1 MGSLK
6 IGLLMGGMVAILS
19 VGTWAQEASKAQT
32 SPVADPKPATPDALK
47 AEIEALRDAK
57 VAWRK
62 VEWRTCLLDALNEG
76 AREKKPLFLW
86 VLGGAPADGRC

>member
-1 MGSLK
+1 MRNAKMGF
-6 IGLLMGGMVAILS
+6 LMGGLLVILS
-19 VGTWAQEASKAQT
+19 VVTWAQT
-32 SPVADPKPATPDALK
+32 SPVADKKAATPDALK
-47 AEIEALRDAK
+47 GEIEALRDAK

-62 VEWRTCLLDALNEG
+62 VEWRTCLLDALNEV